1 MPHWGGIIP
10 DSQLQAL
17 VAYIDAEDRLHH
29 LARVSTFRAQVA
41 SDRGCPANLRAL
53 CSRLHEWRG
62 AGLSVQGVRE
72 RPQDYAVVSRTGDGP
87 TSSGRL
93 ELGDDDLVLHGSSEP
108 DGLRIPLDEL
118 AWSRWTRNG

>member
-1 MPHWGGIIP
+1 MPRE
-10 DSQLQAL
+10 SASAL
-17 VAYIDAEDRLHH
+17 L
-29 LARVSTFRAQVA
+29 
-41 SDRGCPANLRAL
+41 P
-53 CSRLHEWRG
+53 RLHEWRG

-72 RPQDYAVVSRTGDGP
+72 RPQDYAVVSRAGDGP

-118 AWSRWTRNG
+118 AWSKKLDAERLNGSTATSR